1 MYLIRLLRRDIFSI
15 GDLLI
20 RRTVNVRNQLM
31 LKTVMRII
39 VSSERLIKIPI

>member
-20 RRTVNVRNQLM
+20 RCTVNVRNQLM

>member
-15 GDLLI
+15 RDLLI